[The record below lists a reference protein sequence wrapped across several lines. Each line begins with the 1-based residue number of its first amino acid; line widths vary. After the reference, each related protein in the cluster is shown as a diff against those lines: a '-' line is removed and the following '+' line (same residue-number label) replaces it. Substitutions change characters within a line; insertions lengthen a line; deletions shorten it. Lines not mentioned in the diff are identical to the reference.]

1 MFEFF
6 RLLSAEDGL
15 RFIVFDCR
23 LPHMAAQQS
32 QGSRPQD
39 APTNVVSGGRVFWL
53 HAETIQMLRSI
64 SWGAL
69 EPHRG
74 LPLEPGVAYALV
86 VLVVG
91 VSYGSSVHQQRRER
105 CPVWLSGPSGWLWG
119 YPRDVVVARHSFACA
134 AVRFTDQGART
145 TGLVATCCCTLA

>member
-69 EPHRG
+69 EP
-74 LPLEPGVAYALV
+74 LTEVIPLNRESRTPWWYSWWVCRMVRACI
-86 VLVVG
+86 
-91 VSYGSSVHQQRRER
+91 SSV
-105 CPVWLSGPSGWLWG
+105 V
-119 YPRDVVVARHSFACA
+119 RDVRSGFRVLPDGSGD
-134 AVRFTDQGART
+134 TPG
-145 TGLVATCCCTLA
+145 TLW